1 MKGEQTM
8 IQKITNNDL
17 SDALKQSTAVL
28 DFSAKWCGPCK
39 MLAPVLEN
47 VADAMQ
53 GSASFYSIDVD
64 ENMDLAMQYRV
75 SSIPCIVILKT
86 ARKWPGT
93 WASSP
98 SPVFRPSL
106 NSICNALRI
115 AEAGK
120 PAVLSPLCL
129 RQGDGAQV

>member
-1 MKGEQTM
+1 M

-17 SDALKQSTAVL
+17 SDALKQPTAVL

-53 GSASFYSIDVD
+53 GTASFYSIDVD

-75 SSIPCIVILKT
+75 SSIPCIVILKNGKEFNI
-86 ARKWPGT
+86 AYLKG
-93 WASSP
+93 
-98 SPVFRPSL
+98 PSL
-106 NSICNALRI
+106 ISLLRDEVSTFTS
-115 AEAGK
+115 APFKTGRTTPRCA
-120 PAVLSPLCL
+120 
-129 RQGDGAQV
+129 

>member
-53 GSASFYSIDVD
+53 GTASFYSIDVD
-64 ENMDLAMQYRV
+64 ENMDLAMQYCV
-75 SSIPCIVILKT
+75 SSIPCIVILKNGKEA
-86 ARKWPGT
+86 ARDVGFQPQPGLQ
-93 WASSP
+93 AFIEQHP
-98 SPVFRPSL
+98 
-106 NSICNALRI
+106 
-115 AEAGK
+115 
-120 PAVLSPLCL
+120 
-129 RQGDGAQV
+129 

>member
-8 IQKITNNDL
+8 IQRITNNDL
-17 SDALKQSTAVL
+17 YDALKQPTAVL

-53 GSASFYSIDVD
+53 GTASFYSIDVD

-75 SSIPCIVILKT
+75 SSIPCIVILKNGKEA
-86 ARKWPGT
+86 ARDVGFQPHPG
-93 WASSP
+93 
-98 SPVFRPSL
+98 L
-106 NSICNALRI
+106 QALI
-115 AEAGK
+115 EQH
-120 PAVLSPLCL
+120 L
-129 RQGDGAQV
+129 